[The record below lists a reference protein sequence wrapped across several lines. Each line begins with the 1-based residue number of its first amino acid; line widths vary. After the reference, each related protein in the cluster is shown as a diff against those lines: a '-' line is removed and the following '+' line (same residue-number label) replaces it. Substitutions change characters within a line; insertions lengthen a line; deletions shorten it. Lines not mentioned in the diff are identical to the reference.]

1 MAKSAPAY
9 GDKHPREELYWN
21 GFEWLSFNSFRDY
34 DQKRNERIERQRAGE
49 EGPDAHDGCDHEGFP
64 GGCKRMGH
72 TVETCPYKP
81 QEGKQAKVLSI
92 MGQQIE
98 FPDEFDAH
106 AMLSVV
112 IECVQERSRQVAAR
126 GSEEDRRLSPL
137 DWKEMIDD
145 YNAMARRAMIMRKVD
160 EARRRYIQVAAL
172 ALAAV
177 QAFDKNRAEALRE
190 EVEASQPGGGRRF
203 FKGEQP

>member
-1 MAKSAPAY
+1 MSAPTY
-9 GDKHPREELYWN
+9 GD
-21 GFEWLSFNSFRDY
+21 
-34 DQKRNERIERQRAGE
+34 
-49 EGPDAHDGCDHEGFP
+49 
-64 GGCKRMGH
+64 
-72 TVETCPYKP
+72 KP
-81 QEGKQAKVLSI
+81 QEGAQAKVLSI

-106 AMLSVV
+106 AMLRVV
-112 IECVQERSRQVAAR
+112 IECVQERSHQVAAR
-126 GSEEDRRLSPL
+126 GSEEDRRWSPR

-145 YNAMARRAMIMRKVD
+145 YSAMARRAMTMGKAD

-203 FKGEQP
+203 FKGEQS

>member
-1 MAKSAPAY
+1 MSALTY

-21 GFEWLSFNSFRDY
+21 GFEWLSFDAFREY
-34 DQKRNERIERQRAGE
+34 NQNRNERIEQQRARE
-49 EGPDAHDGCDHEGFP
+49 EGPDTHDGCDHEGFP
-64 GGCKRMGH
+64 GGCERMGH
-72 TVETCPYKP
+72 TVEACPHKP
-81 QEGKQAKVLSI
+81 QEGAQAKVLSI

-98 FPDEFDAH
+98 FPDEFDAR
-106 AMLSVV
+106 AMLRVV

-126 GSEEDRRLSPL
+126 GSEEDRRWSPR

-145 YNAMARRAMIMRKVD
+145 YSAMARRAMTMGKAD

-177 QAFDKNRAEALRE
+177 QAFDKNRSEALRE
-190 EVEASQPGGGRRF
+190 EVEASQPGAGRRF
-203 FKGEQP
+203 FKGEQS

>member
-1 MAKSAPAY
+1 MSAHVYY

-21 GFEWLSFNSFRDY
+21 GFEWLSFDAFRDY
-34 DQKRNERIERQRAGE
+34 DQKHNERIEKQRAGE
-49 EGPDAHDGCDHEGFP
+49 EGPDVHDGCDHEGFP

-72 TVETCPYKP
+72 TVETCPHKP
-81 QEGKQAKVLSI
+81 QEGAQAKVLSI

-98 FPDEFDAH
+98 FPDEFDAY
-106 AMLSVV
+106 AMLNVV

>member
-1 MAKSAPAY
+1 MSAHVYY

-21 GFEWLSFNSFRDY
+21 GFEWLSFDSFRDY
-34 DQKRNERIERQRAGE
+34 DQKHNERIEKQRARE
-49 EGPDAHDGCDHEGFP
+49 E
-64 GGCKRMGH
+64 
-72 TVETCPYKP
+72 P
-81 QEGKQAKVLSI
+81 QEGKQVKVLSI

-126 GSEEDRRLSPL
+126 GSEEDRRWSPQY
-137 DWKEMIDD
+137 WKEMIDD

-160 EARRRYIQVAAL
+160 EARRHYIQVAAL

-203 FKGEQP
+203 FKGEQS